1 MVDQLIKSFLV
12 FNLIL
17 IMSCSKSKPHN
28 KEKSIVVD
36 SLITLTIKNIKIKVE
51 LANTPEKRALG
62 LMYRKQLDWNS
73 GMLFVFEQE
82 GIYPFWMKFTQIP
95 LSIAFISRDNVI
107 IDILEMVP
115 NQEEIRYSPS
125 EAFIAALEMN
135 KGWFMENGIKIG
147 DTIYG
152 IPCSPKKN

>member
-1 MVDQLIKSFLV
+1 MVNALIKLFSVINFV
-12 FNLIL
+12 L
-17 IMSCSKSKPHN
+17 IMSCSKPKPLN
-28 KEKSIVVD
+28 ERKPMVTD

-51 LANTPEKRALG
+51 LADTPEKRALG
-62 LMYRKQLDWNS
+62 LMHRKQLDWNS
-73 GMLFVFEQE
+73 GMLFIFEQE

-95 LSIAFISRDNVI
+95 LSIAFISRDNI
-107 IDILEMVP
+107 ILDILEMVP
-115 NQEEIRYSPS
+115 NQAEIRYSPS

-152 IPCSPKKN
+152 IPPVKINN